1 MARQRIDKHLTG
13 QRSLELLGDQ
23 EWHQCPERR
32 LEGDLAPPRSHGR
45 NTDPIWQLHSHLT
58 TASSPGRETDLS
70 QWEKETERSSEKYPF
85 LGFLRA
91 V

>member
-1 MARQRIDKHLTG
+1 MRIDKHLTG

-23 EWHQCPERR
+23 EWHQCPERG
-32 LEGDLAPPRSHGR
+32 LEGDRAPPRSHGR
-45 NTDPIWQLHSHLT
+45 NTDAIRQLHIHLPI
-58 TASSPGRETDLS
+58 ASSPGREAGLS
-70 QWEKETERSSEKYPF
+70 QWEKETERSSEKSPF